1 MRSLSQS
8 RIVQCALKAKWLL
21 VVAVIGQFALAG
33 CGGNTSQDTAAA
45 GAANDSHA
53 TPKIPSEHSEG
64 LAVYT
69 EKCAL
74 CHDHGEAAAPRLG
87 NPKQWAK
94 RVPQGESVLTKH
106 AIEGFEG
113 KWGEMPPQGDDLTP
127 EQVGSAV
134 RYMLYRFELGDQTK

>member
-1 MRSLSQS
+1 MR
-8 RIVQCALKAKWLL
+8 KAKWLL
-21 VVAVIGQFALAG
+21 VVAIVGQLASAG
-33 CGGNTSQDTAAA
+33 CGDSGLQKTAAV
-45 GAANDSHA
+45 GEANDSHT
-53 TPKIPSEHSEG
+53 TPDIPSEHQAG

-94 RVPQGESVLTKH
+94 RVPQGERVLTQH

-134 RYMLYRFELGDQTK
+134 RYMLYRYELKAEAE

>member
-1 MRSLSQS
+1 MR
-8 RIVQCALKAKWLL
+8 KAKWLL
-21 VVAVIGQFALAG
+21 VVAIVGQLASAG
-33 CGGNTSQDTAAA
+33 CGGIAPQKTAAV
-45 GAANDSHA
+45 GEANDSHK
-53 TPKIPSEHSEG
+53 TPNIPSAHQAG

-94 RVPQGESVLTKH
+94 RVPQGERVLTQH

-134 RYMLYRFELGDQTK
+134 RYMLYRYELKAEVTNEPIKPNP